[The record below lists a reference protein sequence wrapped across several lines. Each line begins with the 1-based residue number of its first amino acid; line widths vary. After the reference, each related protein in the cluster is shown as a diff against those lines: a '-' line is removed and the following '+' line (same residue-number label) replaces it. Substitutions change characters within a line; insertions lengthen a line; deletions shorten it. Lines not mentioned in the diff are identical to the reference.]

1 MKRLVTNFKIEQL
14 LLAVVWMR
22 GGEKY
27 SHREGTSKEKRSG
40 GGDKNR
46 R

>member
-22 GGEKY
+22 GGGEKY

-40 GGDKNR
+40 GGG
-46 R
+46 